1 MENWKNKVTLACK
14 RNNLDVSFRCLK
26 YGYERAEISCAS
38 FREMQ
43 AVEAYFRRVK
53 GLHITHWYV
62 SSDRAFEGRVYII
75 GQDDYKALT
84 ENQTSKQKV
93 VRKIPVTENGLGV
106 HCTTKSGMEFQIS
119 QNTEKK
125 KHTLWKIVAG
135 GFEKVATANSPYD
148 LYELIPWDK

>member
-26 YGYERAEISCAS
+26 YGYERAEISCDS

-84 ENQTSKQKV
+84 ENQAAEKA
-93 VRKIPVTENGLGV
+93 RLENWWMRYHKADAETRRLMACGA
-106 HCTTKSGMEFQIS
+106 I
-119 QNTEKK
+119 
-125 KHTLWKIVAG
+125 A
-135 GFEKVATANSPYD
+135 
-148 LYELIPWDK
+148 